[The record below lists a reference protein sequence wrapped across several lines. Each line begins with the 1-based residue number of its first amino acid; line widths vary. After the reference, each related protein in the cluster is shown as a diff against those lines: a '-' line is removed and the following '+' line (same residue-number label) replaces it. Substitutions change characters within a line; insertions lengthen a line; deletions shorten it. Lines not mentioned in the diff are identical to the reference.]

1 MDAPSISRVNPQYD
15 WLSLSSPGGQ
25 RCAILLL
32 SLLVCGSHLP
42 DPLFDPLFRFHVFN
56 LTLSRL
62 FVNEEMVQRNQGE
75 WSCTSA
81 QFGSLPQL
89 VSLSPVRL
97 PTELVLD
104 RWAPSTLAP
113 FRAPS

>member
-1 MDAPSISRVNPQYD
+1 MYVKLLDCAEVHDHSPWFRCFIS
-15 WLSLSSPGGQ
+15 SLTNNLDSVRLKTWKRNSG
-25 RCAILLL
+25 
-32 SLLVCGSHLP
+32 SKSGSHLP

-81 QFGSLPQL
+81 QSSSLTYMP
-89 VSLSPVRL
+89 
-97 PTELVLD
+97 
-104 RWAPSTLAP
+104 
-113 FRAPS
+113 